1 MTPAEIEFYNRAR
14 RLFPASIDI
23 EKRMEQYRA
32 LKHEHD
38 RQQEKEE
45 PCDASS
51 QS

>member
-1 MTPAEIEFYNRAR
+1 MTPTEIDLYNRAR
-14 RLFPASIDI
+14 RLYPATIDL

-32 LKHEHD
+32 LKREHD
-38 RQQEKEE
+38 RQHQEE